1 MKKKKEKVYKFP
13 SDQRIFNKLESD
25 SIKKVGWYTH
35 FVFNESPDEFPYG
48 TNIHTHGIAENFDHL
63 DLQFCMRVSPEIAN
77 GIMWAAFRLIKSGTK
92 LEPGKEYNDILT
104 GYKVKAI
111 LARELLIPPKESITC
126 APVIIGI
133 RPLADPPTSSNSTKL
148 NVSRCSAWIEP
159 GLSMLLAIAVILPK
173 SSV

>member
-111 LARELLIPPKESITC
+111 LAREL
-126 APVIIGI
+126 G
-133 RPLADPPTSSNSTKL
+133 RN
-148 NVSRCSAWIEP
+148 
-159 GLSMLLAIAVILPK
+159 VILIILPAK
-173 SSV
+173 DGTYSGHFAEQLEKTGRENIN